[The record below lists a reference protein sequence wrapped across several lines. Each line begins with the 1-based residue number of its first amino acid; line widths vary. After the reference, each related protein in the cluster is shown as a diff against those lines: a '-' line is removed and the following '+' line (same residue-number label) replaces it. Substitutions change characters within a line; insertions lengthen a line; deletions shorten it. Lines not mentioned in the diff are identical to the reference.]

1 MTQETM
7 MTDQPT
13 TITEAP
19 ASTEAGQVAPEAQAP
34 ATQPAQEQQQQQQQ
48 GEVQQTEAKAE
59 EQVPEQYADFA
70 FEEGKALDTEL
81 ADDIKATAKELGLTQ
96 SQAQKLADLALKRTE
111 SAQSKQAEMLAQ
123 ARDEWAGQAQADKE
137 FGGDAIEANLAMAR
151 KALDTFGTPELKAL
165 LNESGLGNHPE
176 VIRFFYRSG
185 KAISED
191 RVIRGGAAG
200 QPTDPAKRMFPN
212 QA

>member
-34 ATQPAQEQQQQQQQ
+34 ATPPAQEQQQQQ
-48 GEVQQTEAKAE
+48 GEGQQTE

-70 FEEGKALDTEL
+70 FEEGKALDAEL

-111 SAQSKQAEMLAQ
+111 SAQSQQAEMLAQ
-123 ARDEWAGQAQADKE
+123 ARDEWAGQAKADKE
-137 FGGDAIEANLAMAR
+137 FGGDAIEANLATAR

-191 RVIRGGAAG
+191 RVLRGGAAG
-200 QPTDPAKRMFPN
+200 QPTDPAKRLFPN

>member
-19 ASTEAGQVAPEAQAP
+19 ASTEAVQVAPEAQAP
-34 ATQPAQEQQQQQQQ
+34 AVQPVQEQQQQQ
-48 GEVQQTEAKAE
+48 GEGQQTE
-59 EQVPEQYADFA
+59 EQAPEQYADFA

-123 ARDEWAGQAQADKE
+123 ARDEWAGQAKADKE
-137 FGGDAIEANLAMAR
+137 FGGDAIEANLATAR

-200 QPTDPAKRMFPN
+200 QPTDPAKRLFPN

>member
-34 ATQPAQEQQQQQQQ
+34 AVQPVQEQQQQQ
-48 GEVQQTEAKAE
+48 GEGQQTE

-111 SAQSKQAEMLAQ
+111 SAQSQQAEMLAQ
-123 ARDEWAGQAQADKE
+123 ARDEWAGQAKADKE
-137 FGGDAIEANLAMAR
+137 FGGDAIEANLATAR

>member
-34 ATQPAQEQQQQQQQ
+34 AAQPAQEQQQQQ
-48 GEVQQTEAKAE
+48 GEGQQTEAKAE

-123 ARDEWAGQAQADKE
+123 ARDEWAGQAKADKE
-137 FGGDAIEANLAMAR
+137 FGGDAIEANLATAR
-151 KALDTFGTPELKAL
+151 KGPG
-165 LNESGLGNHPE
+165 ESRQGVWRRCDRGEPRHGSQGARHLRHARTESAAQRVRPGESPGSDPVFLQIGQGN
-176 VIRFFYRSG
+176 
-185 KAISED
+185 
-191 RVIRGGAAG
+191 
-200 QPTDPAKRMFPN
+200 Q
-212 QA
+212 

>member
-19 ASTEAGQVAPEAQAP
+19 ASTEAGQVAPKAQAP
-34 ATQPAQEQQQQQQQ
+34 AVQPVQEQQQQQQQ
-48 GEVQQTEAKAE
+48 GEGQQTEAKAE

-70 FEEGKALDTEL
+70 FEEGKALDTGL
-81 ADDIKATAKELGLTQ
+81 ADDIKSTAKELGLTQ

-111 SAQSKQAEMLAQ
+111 SAQSQQAEMLAQ
-123 ARDEWAGQAQADKE
+123 ARDEWAGQAKADKE
-137 FGGDAIEANLAMAR
+137 FGGDAIEANLATAR

-200 QPTDPAKRMFPN
+200 QPTDPAKRLFPN

>member
-34 ATQPAQEQQQQQQQ
+34 AVQPAQEQQQQQH
-48 GEVQQTEAKAE
+48 GEGQQTEAKAE

-70 FEEGKALDTEL
+70 FEEGKALDAEL

-111 SAQSKQAEMLAQ
+111 SAQSQQAEMLAQ
-123 ARDEWAGQAQADKE
+123 ARDEWAGQAKADKE
-137 FGGDAIEANLAMAR
+137 FGGDAIEANLATAR

>member
-34 ATQPAQEQQQQQQQ
+34 AVQPAQEQQQQQ
-48 GEVQQTEAKAE
+48 GEGQQTE
-59 EQVPEQYADFA
+59 EQGPEQYADFA
-70 FEEGKALDTEL
+70 FEEGKALDAEL

-111 SAQSKQAEMLAQ
+111 SAQSQQAEMLAQ
-123 ARDEWAGQAQADKE
+123 ARDEWAGQAKADKE
-137 FGGDAIEANLAMAR
+137 FGGDAIEANLATAR

-200 QPTDPAKRMFPN
+200 QPTDPAKRLFPN

>member
-34 ATQPAQEQQQQQQQ
+34 ATPPAQEQQQQQ
-48 GEVQQTEAKAE
+48 GEGQQTE

-111 SAQSKQAEMLAQ
+111 SAQSQQAEMLAQ
-123 ARDEWAGQAQADKE
+123 ARDEWAGQAKADKE
-137 FGGDAIEANLAMAR
+137 FGGDAIEANLATAR

-200 QPTDPAKRMFPN
+200 QPTDPAKRLFPN

>member
-19 ASTEAGQVAPEAQAP
+19 ASTEAVQVAPEAQAP
-34 ATQPAQEQQQQQQQ
+34 AAQQAQEQQQQQ
-48 GEVQQTEAKAE
+48 GEGQQTEAKAE

-70 FEEGKALDTEL
+70 FEDGKALDAEL

-111 SAQSKQAEMLAQ
+111 SAQSQQAEMLAQ
-123 ARDEWAGQAQADKE
+123 ARDEWAGQAKADKE
-137 FGGDAIEANLAMAR
+137 FGGDAIEANLATAR

>member
-34 ATQPAQEQQQQQQQ
+34 ATPPAQEQQQQQ
-48 GEVQQTEAKAE
+48 GEGQQTE
-59 EQVPEQYADFA
+59 EQAPEQYADFA

-111 SAQSKQAEMLAQ
+111 SAQSQQAEMLAQ
-123 ARDEWAGQAQADKE
+123 ARDEWAGQAKADKE
-137 FGGDAIEANLAMAR
+137 FGGDAIEANLATAR

>member
-1 MTQETM
+1 

-34 ATQPAQEQQQQQQQ
+34 ATPPAQEQQQQQ
-48 GEVQQTEAKAE
+48 GEGQQTE

-111 SAQSKQAEMLAQ
+111 SAQSQQAEMLAQ
-123 ARDEWAGQAQADKE
+123 ARDEWAGQAKADKE
-137 FGGDAIEANLAMAR
+137 FGGDAIEANLATAR

-200 QPTDPAKRMFPN
+200 QPTDPAKRLFPN